1 MLYRWFIEKEMYET
15 EQCLCVYEHYSSGNQ
30 SVAYINANK
39 KPGRK
44 EPLIPYFKGIQYL
57 KPVHYLYGIV
67 IDADLFINY
76 FISHTCMSRKINK
89 TGKVLIVDDN
99 EDVLQAARI
108 FLKRHFLQVDTEK
121 SPGAIPALITHEQYD
136 VILLDM
142 NFTKDVSS
150 GKEGFFWLDQILE
163 RDPSAVV
170 IMITAYGDVDMAVRA
185 IKEGA
190 TDFVLKPWNNEK
202 LLATVMAAMKL
213 SASRHE
219 VKQLR
224 SQQEILNADIN
235 NKFQDIIGN
244 SPAMMRVFETIEQ
257 VAVTDAN
264 VLILGENGTGKEV
277 IARAIHRHSRQSDKV
292 FINVDL
298 GAVTESLFESELFG
312 HVKGAFT
319 DARQDR
325 VGRFEA
331 ASGGTLFLDEIGNL
345 SLPLQAKL
353 LTALQNKKITPVGSN
368 KVTEVDVRFVCATNM
383 PIYDMVQKN
392 EFRQDLLYRINT
404 IEIHLP
410 ALRERIEDLEPLAT
424 HFLNV
429 YARKYNKSIRS
440 ISPGA
445 IKRMQKY
452 QWPGNVREL
461 QHAVERAVILS
472 NKPALQA
479 EDFFFNTDNA
489 RQTRDQEEL
498 HIDHYDLEEVEKLL
512 IRKVLKK
519 HAGNI
524 SKAAGDLG
532 LTRASLYRRLEK
544 YDI

>member
-1 MLYRWFIEKEMYET
+1 
-15 EQCLCVYEHYSSGNQ
+15 
-30 SVAYINANK
+30 
-39 KPGRK
+39 
-44 EPLIPYFKGIQYL
+44 
-57 KPVHYLYGIV
+57 
-67 IDADLFINY
+67 
-76 FISHTCMSRKINK
+76 MSRTVNK
-89 TGKVLIVDDN
+89 TGKILIVDDN
-99 EDVLQAARI
+99 EDVLQAAKI

-121 SPGAIPALITHEQYD
+121 NPGAIPATISNEQYD

-150 GKEGFFWLDQILE
+150 GKEGYFWLDQILE
-163 RDPSAVV
+163 KDPSAVV
-170 IMITAYGDVDMAVRA
+170 ILITAYGDVDMAVRA

-202 LLATVMAAMKL
+202 LLATVMAALRLRATK
-213 SASRHE
+213 SE
-219 VKQLR
+219 VNQLR
-224 SQQEILNADIN
+224 SQQEILTADLN
-235 NKFQDIIGN
+235 HKFQDIIGS
-244 SPAMMRVFETIEQ
+244 SPAMQRVFETIEQ
-257 VAVTDAN
+257 VASTDAN

-277 IARAIHRHSRQSDKV
+277 IARAIHRRSERTNSV

-312 HVKGAFT
+312 HMKGSFT
-319 DARQDR
+319 DAKQDR

-331 ASGGTLFLDEIGNL
+331 ASEGTLFLDEIGNL

-353 LTALQNKKITPVGSN
+353 LTALQNKRVTPVGSN
-368 KVTEVDVRFVCATNM
+368 KVIDVDVRFICATNM
-383 PIYDMVQKN
+383 PLYEMVQNN

-404 IEIHLP
+404 IEINLP
-410 ALRERIEDLEPLAT
+410 PLRERVEDLEPLAT
-424 HFLNV
+424 HFLTM
-429 YARKYNKSIRS
+429 YSKKYNKPIHS
-440 ISPGA
+440 ISASA

-461 QHAVERAVILS
+461 QHSVERAVILS
-472 NKPALQA
+472 NKPTLQP
-479 EDFFFNTDNA
+479 EDFFFNADNA
-489 RQTRDQEEL
+489 RQGKDQDEL
-498 HIDHYDLEEVEKLL
+498 HLEKYDLEEVEKLL

-519 HAGNI
+519 HGGNI